1 VELDFIV
8 ESLVG
13 RREEKERK
21 EQINFFGFKTR
32 DAR

>member
-13 RREEKERK
+13 RREEKER
-21 EQINFFGFKTR
+21 EAQIIIFKTR